1 MNTQRLSSFVGSH
14 ATKLTGAVTST
25 HAFFERTVEGYWVWF
40 KRHAA
45 TPVRVIFAA
54 ARSRCPSTLHAAKV
68 PWLFLARC
76 HVAGE
81 WFAAMVTDISLS
93 WDSPRLGI
101 LLEALYGG
109 MSMFWRQVLP
119 VRLLGFA
126 DGWPCQPVECCPV
139 TVPGTK
145 TAGYGWAGKELFA
158 AKLANMKNLSTLPVR
173 MVLWCCGEINT
184 IASTAAEASPCQ
196 TRRDIEN
203 NSTLFASQIY
213 AHLRRILSRLVRN
226 VKWPLPI

>member
-25 HAFFERTVEGYWVWF
+25 HDCFERTVEGYWVWF

-45 TPVRVIFAA
+45 TPVRVIFAIA
-54 ARSRCPSTLHAAKV
+54 PERCCDTLPAAKV
-68 PWLFLARC
+68 PWFLLAGCHIARERL
-76 HVAGE
+76 ATMG
-81 WFAAMVTDISLS
+81 TDTGLS

-109 MSMFWRQVLP
+109 MSMFWRQVPP

-126 DGWPCQPVECCPV
+126 DGWPRQPVECCPV

-145 TAGYGWAGKELFA
+145 TAGYGRAGKELFA

-184 IASTAAEASPCQ
+184 IASTAAEASPRQ

-213 AHLRRILSRLVRN
+213 AHLRRILSCLVRN
-226 VKWPLPI
+226 VK